1 VVGAPQA
8 VSATLG
14 QRAGAVFTCEVL
26 DDCKEIPNL
35 FDKDEMGGNQTVD
48 QLLGQAITITGQ
60 NQNVK
65 AIVRVY
71 HPHLKSY
78 SLPSLF
84 LFCVGVCTAIQ
95 KAYNHPGHL
104 SSNWTVLYP
113 GWQFEIASAVLSFGL
128 VINNM

>member
-65 AIVRVY
+65 AIVCAPLFKRHITTQGTY
-71 HPHLKSY
+71 
-78 SLPSLF
+78 LPIGQCFTLDGNLRSPVPF
-84 LFCVGVCTAIQ
+84 
-95 KAYNHPGHL
+95 
-104 SSNWTVLYP
+104 YP
-113 GWQFEIASAVLSFGL
+113 LG
-128 VINNM
+128 